1 MPGAATPTPQDVER
15 ALRRLSADQ
24 FAQVCSEIGILEVT
38 LPGST
43 QAARARALVDRTR
56 GAADFAAL
64 TRVITRVEPKAW
76 RPIPARAGLSSL
88 AYGAIAFAAIVVLG
102 GLVLVM
108 VLSDSEQAARQ
119 TPTPAETL
127 APTRTSVPTFTHTP
141 SPSPLPSATLT
152 PTPTATSTRVQA
164 PTTPLRGPTPT
175 ATFTPFPTLTI
186 VYPKVEPQQ
195 PRSGY
200 RAYPN
205 ETLEFRWVLR
215 GSPIAADER
224 YLMRTYASAGALVDS
239 YLTSDPWRFAVGGP
253 SNAIGTFTWTV
264 TVVKVD
270 AANNVIGPVGLES
283 DPWTITWQP

>member
-24 FAQVCSEIGILEVT
+24 FTQVCSEIGILEMT

-43 QAARARALVDRTR
+43 QVARARALVERTR
-56 GAADFAAL
+56 GGADFAVL
-64 TRVITRVEPKAW
+64 TRAITRVDPGAW

-88 AYGAIAFAAIVVLG
+88 AYGLIAFAAIVILG
-102 GLVLVM
+102 GLVLVV
-108 VLSDSEQAARQ
+108 VLSGSEQAAQQ
-119 TPTPAETL
+119 TPTPTETL
-127 APTRTSVPTFTHTP
+127 APTRTPVPTFTHTP
-141 SPSPLPSATLT
+141 APSPLPSATLT
-152 PTPTATSTRVQA
+152 ATPTATSTRAQA
-164 PTTPLRGPTPT
+164 PTASARGPTPT
-175 ATFTPFPTLTI
+175 TTTTPFPTPAV

-200 RAYPN
+200 RAFPN

-224 YLMRTYASAGALVDS
+224 YLMRTYASTGALADS

-270 AANNVIGPVGLES
+270 TANNVIGPVSPES